1 MSSKGSSPSS
11 SSPRKSK
18 DKLTPDDLHKWS
30 KVLIKYRQFFAEII
44 MLILVYRIDDK
55 MFDLLRD
62 NLDVNIQFDPYP
74 LNSDETFIKKDLLA
88 IDGLEK
94 KVNFE
99 RLGIF
104 DEEMGSKFMRV
115 FFGYVLSKPL
125 DPPHPLTVKIK
136 SIARIFMNFFA
147 NVNDINLGALI
158 LAF

>member
-1 MSSKGSSPSS
+1 
-11 SSPRKSK
+11 
-18 DKLTPDDLHKWS
+18 
-30 KVLIKYRQFFAEII
+30 
-44 MLILVYRIDDK
+44 MLFMVYHIDDK
-55 MFDLLRD
+55 MFDLLID